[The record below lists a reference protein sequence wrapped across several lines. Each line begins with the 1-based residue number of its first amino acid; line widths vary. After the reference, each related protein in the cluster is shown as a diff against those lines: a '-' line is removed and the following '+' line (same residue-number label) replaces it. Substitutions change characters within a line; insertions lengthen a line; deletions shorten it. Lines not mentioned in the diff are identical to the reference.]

1 MATMNVRQLGADRE
15 LHDETLTGG
24 QRTLLR
30 QRLLDERAAVLGRVR
45 ERLELAAPLEAH
57 HADEMDDAS
66 ANQDLALLFRLAD
79 KEQKLLRE
87 IDAALTRLEDGSY
100 GLCEGSGEP
109 IEYRR
114 LLARP
119 WARYS
124 VAYKETLEREQA
136 RRPGQ

>member
-1 MATMNVRQLGADRE
+1 MATANVRATGARSAHAE
-15 LHDETLTGG
+15 LTEE
-24 QRTLLR
+24 QRGVLR
-30 QRLLDERAAVLGRVR
+30 QRLLEERAAVLLRVR
-45 ERLELAAPLEAH
+45 ERLGLAAPLETH

-79 KEQKLLRE
+79 KEQKLLGE
-87 IDAALTRLEDGSY
+87 IDAALARLDDGSY

-109 IEYRR
+109 TEYRR

-124 VAYKETLEREQA
+124 VAYKEALERAQD
-136 RRPGQ
+136 RRPGH